1 MQRGLAVL
9 QVLQNV
15 PVSQENVNMPAL
27 MRLMLPDCTNMLHT
41 NIVVGW
47 MDVTTNSQVQF

>member
-27 MRLMLPDCTNMLHT
+27 MRLMLPDCRNMLHT